1 MSANKIDELIYQML
15 EKIYFLEEDTS
26 GSGISKTGIEVN
38 E

>member
-15 EKIYFLEEDTS
+15 EKIYSLEED
-26 GSGISKTGIEVN
+26 IYQAVEFQRL